1 MVHETIEEQVFYP
14 AFKEAAQRD
23 EDEEAKELVAE
34 SREEHHVVDLLI
46 DELQDVDLDAADF
59 DAKMKVLKENVEHHI
74 REEEEQM
81 FTDAEKMLSRAKLDE
96 LGEVMQELKS
106 SLTRELKA
114 QRQMEH

>member
-1 MVHETIEEQVFYP
+1 
-14 AFKEAAQRD
+14 
-23 EDEEAKELVAE
+23 
-34 SREEHHVVDLLI
+34 
-46 DELQDVDLDAADF
+46 
-59 DAKMKVLKENVEHHI
+59 
-74 REEEEQM
+74 M